1 MTENTAMSTENTTVV
16 ANSENI
22 KKEEYK
28 MTEKMFLESVKK
40 IASGNEVTNEVKE
53 AILAYVNARLEKKQE
68 EAEMKA
74 FLRENEEKDVLD
86 FLVEEEEYLT
96 IAEMRK
102 NGLDYSSPKAAA
114 ILKRLIEKGLVE
126 SMEEKRVKKYRV
138 KKQ

>member
-1 MTENTAMSTENTTVV
+1 MTENTMSTENTTVV
-16 ANSENI
+16 ANSENT

-28 MTEKMFLESVKK
+28 MTEKMFLESVKE
-40 IASGNEVTNEVKE
+40 IASGNEVTDEVKE

-74 FLRENEEKDVLD
+74 ILRENEEKDVLD
-86 FLVEEEEYLT
+86 FLVEEEEYFT

-114 ILKRLIEKGLVE
+114 ILKRLIEKGVVE
-126 SMEEKRVKKYRV
+126 SIEEKRVKKYRV